1 MLVSKK
7 KKKISLS
14 LSKGP
19 LLQQITNRTL
29 HEALCYPC
37 GYCLSLDSGDE
48 SKSCHHHVMRSWMSL
63 LSLFFLKK
71 IIWSFACLNSVRSVA
86 FFIPTEFEFRL
97 EISFALVWYC
107 EGREFERARCL
118 ETHAPRT
125 WPGVTGGWET
135 RSGDTDVLSVYY
147 F

>member
-7 KKKISLS
+7 KKKISLEGTTITTNNEPDIARSPMLSVRILSLIRLRRWIKIMPSPRDALVNESS
-14 LSKGP
+14 LS
-19 LLQQITNRTL
+19 
-29 HEALCYPC
+29 
-37 GYCLSLDSGDE
+37 
-48 SKSCHHHVMRSWMSL
+48 V
-63 LSLFFLKK
+63 FKK
-71 IIWSFACLNSVRSVA
+71 KFIWSFACLNSVRSVA